1 MADLREIE
9 ALIAAHINAVAE
21 HERLFNLEDW
31 GLAPKEDVSAALA
44 AIDDALVAICA
55 ARPADAV
62 AGGRRAKYIND
73 KAAEAIY
80 GDTGLTEAVIAAL
93 VGGAS

>member
-1 MADLREIE
+1 MADLSEIE

-31 GLAPKEDVSAALA
+31 GLAPKEDVSAALTP
-44 AIDDALVAICA
+44 IDDALVAICA
-55 ARPADAV
+55 ARPADA
-62 AGGRRAKYIND
+62 AAEARRTKYIND
-73 KAAEAIY
+73 KVAEAIY